1 MKLII
6 GSRGSRLALWQAEW
20 VKNSLSSMHPEI
32 EFSIEVIRT
41 TGDELKTAPL
51 ATIGGKGVFTKE
63 IDEALLEKRIDLAV
77 HSLKD
82 LPTVLPLGLT
92 LAAITER
99 ADARDA
105 LLIRPDVARFFFTL
119 DTLPQD
125 AVVGTSSPRRTAQL
139 KSLRPNMVVKDLR
152 GNIDTRIA
160 KLDNGDYDA
169 IILAAA
175 GLTRLGLEH
184 RISNMIR
191 PREMLPAIGQGALAV
206 EVRSDDTATAEIVA
220 VLDHLA
226 TRQACMAER
235 SFLRAL
241 GGGCEL
247 PIAGH
252 AVVRD
257 DHLRLDGLVAHP
269 AGQQIIRE
277 EIKGP
282 AADGVDLGEA
292 LAGSLLARGAN
303 ELLRMN

>member
-1 MKLII
+1 MKLTI
-6 GSRGSRLALWQAEW
+6 GSRGSRLALWQAAW
-20 VKNSLSSMHPEI
+20 VKTSLNAIHPEV
-32 EFSIEVIRT
+32 EFAIEVIRT

-51 ATIGGKGVFTKE
+51 SIIGGKGVFTKE

-82 LPTVLPLGLT
+82 LPTALPMGLT

-105 LLIRPDVARFFFTL
+105 LLIRPDIERFFSTL

-139 KSLRPNMVVKDLR
+139 KNLRPNMVVKDLR
-152 GNIDTRIA
+152 GNIDTRIS

-175 GLTRLGLEH
+175 GLMRLGLEH

-220 VLDHLA
+220 ALDHLA
-226 TRQACMAER
+226 THQACMAER

-252 AVVRD
+252 AVVRA

-282 AADGVDLGEA
+282 ASEATNLGET
-292 LAGSLLARGAN
+292 LAERLIARGAN
-303 ELLRMN
+303 NLLPVN